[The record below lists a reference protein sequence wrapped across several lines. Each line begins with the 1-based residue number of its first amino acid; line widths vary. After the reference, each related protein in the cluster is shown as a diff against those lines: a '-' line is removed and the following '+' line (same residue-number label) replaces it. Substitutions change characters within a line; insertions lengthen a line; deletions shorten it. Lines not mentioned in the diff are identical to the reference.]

1 MFIIISIICLNSAGF
16 AEDDYGGHFWV
27 SGWTC
32 VVFILLQLNV
42 TDRDFTQA
50 THTEDPSS
58 WIPSKSL
65 SKPSCLWGKHTDY
78 CIQLSS
84 PGSFPFCPE
93 RVPFQSHTAAI
104 CRCHWSCSFPADHSF
119 SSDGSCGFMFWMI
132 EDGHCE
138 TEATMEF
145 TFLIQDAHLIWWFF
159 WSPSASTDD
168 FRGRRERAD

>member
-1 MFIIISIICLNSAGF
+1 MTMAAL
-16 AEDDYGGHFWV
+16 EH
-27 SGWTC
+27 TC

-42 TDRDFTQA
+42 TDRDSTQA

-93 RVPFQSHTAAI
+93 RVPFRSHTAAI
-104 CRCHWSCSFPADHSF
+104 CLCHWSCSFPADHSF
-119 SSDGSCGFMFWMI
+119 SSDGSCRFMFGWQKMDIVKRKPPWSLRFSLHTWFGDSFDLLPHRQMIFRAQI
-132 EDGHCE
+132 EDGLMC
-138 TEATMEF
+138 
-145 TFLIQDAHLIWWFF
+145 I
-159 WSPSASTDD
+159 
-168 FRGRRERAD
+168 